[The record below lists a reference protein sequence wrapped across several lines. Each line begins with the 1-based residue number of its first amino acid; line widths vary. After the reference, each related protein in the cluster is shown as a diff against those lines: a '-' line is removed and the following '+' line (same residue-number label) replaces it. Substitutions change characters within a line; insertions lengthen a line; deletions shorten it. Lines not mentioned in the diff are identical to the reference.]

1 MSETTSRGRK
11 KKMIIDLDSDSACE
25 KSLSVQ
31 EIPPSRASKKS
42 TTTFNKKSAKTN

>member
-42 TTTFNKKSAKTN
+42 TISNKKSSKTN

>member
-31 EIPPSRASKKS
+31 EIPSLRASKKS
-42 TTTFNKKSAKTN
+42 TISNKKSAKTN